1 MNIFG
6 IGGFELVMI
15 MIIAL
20 FIVGP
25 ANLLVFIRKTRL
37 VYSEFKKQRDELIS
51 AVEQTIDVDDDIE
64 ELQNLKESLNNL
76 SEKTSKSVR
85 EIKKDIGKLIFS
97 EKRKI

>member
-1 MNIFG
+1 
-6 IGGFELVMI
+6 

-85 EIKKDIGKLIFS
+85 EIKKDIGK
-97 EKRKI
+97 E

>member
-51 AVEQTIDVDDDIE
+51 AVEQTIDLDDDIE

-76 SEKTSKSVR
+76 SEKTSKSVG
-85 EIKKDIGKLIFS
+85 EIKKDIGK
-97 EKRKI
+97 E

>member
-15 MIIAL
+15 MIIAV

-25 ANLLVFIRKTRL
+25 ANLLIFIRKTRL

-85 EIKKDIGKLIFS
+85 EIKKDIGK
-97 EKRKI
+97 E

>member
-6 IGGFELVMI
+6 IGGFEVVMI

-25 ANLLVFIRKTRL
+25 ANLLIFIRKTRL

-76 SEKTSKSVR
+76 SEKTSKSVH
-85 EIKKDIGKLIFS
+85 EIKKDIGK
-97 EKRKI
+97 E

>member
-25 ANLLVFIRKTRL
+25 ANLLIFIRKTRL

-85 EIKKDIGKLIFS
+85 EIKKDIGK
-97 EKRKI
+97 E

>member
-37 VYSEFKKQRDELIS
+37 VYSEVKKQRDELIS

-85 EIKKDIGKLIFS
+85 EIKKDIGK
-97 EKRKI
+97 E

>member
-25 ANLLVFIRKTRL
+25 AILLVFIRKTRL

-76 SEKTSKSVR
+76 SEKTSKSVG
-85 EIKKDIGKLIFS
+85 EIKKDIGK
-97 EKRKI
+97 E

>member
-76 SEKTSKSVR
+76 SEKTSKSVH
-85 EIKKDIGKLIFS
+85 EIKKDIGK
-97 EKRKI
+97 E

>member
-1 MNIFG
+1 
-6 IGGFELVMI
+6 MI

-85 EIKKDIGKLIFS
+85 EIKKDIGK
-97 EKRKI
+97 E

>member
-64 ELQNLKESLNNL
+64 ELQNL
-76 SEKTSKSVR
+76 
-85 EIKKDIGKLIFS
+85 
-97 EKRKI
+97 

>member
-25 ANLLVFIRKTRL
+25 TNLLVFIRKTRL
-37 VYSEFKKQRDELIS
+37 IYSEFKKQRDDLIS

-76 SEKTSKSVR
+76 SEKTSKSVG
-85 EIKKDIGKLIFS
+85 EIKKDIGK
-97 EKRKI
+97 E

>member
-6 IGGFELVMI
+6 IGGFALVMI

-25 ANLLVFIRKTRL
+25 TNLLVFIRKTRL
-37 VYSEFKKQRDELIS
+37 IYSEFKKQRDELIS

-76 SEKTSKSVR
+76 SEKTSKSVG
-85 EIKKDIGKLIFS
+85 EIKKDIGK
-97 EKRKI
+97 E

>member
-25 ANLLVFIRKTRL
+25 ANLLIFIRKTRL

-76 SEKTSKSVR
+76 SEKTSKSVHD
-85 EIKKDIGKLIFS
+85 IKKDIGK
-97 EKRKI
+97 E

>member
-76 SEKTSKSVR
+76 SEKTSKSVH
-85 EIKKDIGKLIFS
+85 EIKRI
-97 EKRKI
+97 

>member
-25 ANLLVFIRKTRL
+25 TNLLVFIRKTRL
-37 VYSEFKKQRDELIS
+37 IFSEFKKQRD
-51 AVEQTIDVDDDIE
+51 
-64 ELQNLKESLNNL
+64 
-76 SEKTSKSVR
+76 
-85 EIKKDIGKLIFS
+85 
-97 EKRKI
+97 

>member
-51 AVEQTIDVDDDIE
+51 AVEQTIDIDDDIE

-85 EIKKDIGKLIFS
+85 EIKKDIGK
-97 EKRKI
+97 E

>member
-25 ANLLVFIRKTRL
+25 ANLLIFIRKTRL

-76 SEKTSKSVR
+76 SEKTSKSVH
-85 EIKKDIGKLIFS
+85 EIKKDIGK
-97 EKRKI
+97 E

>member
-64 ELQNLKESLNNL
+64 VLQNLKESLNNL

-85 EIKKDIGKLIFS
+85 EIKKDIGK
-97 EKRKI
+97 E

>member
-37 VYSEFKKQRDELIS
+37 VYSEFKKKRDELIS

-85 EIKKDIGKLIFS
+85 EIKKDIGK
-97 EKRKI
+97 E

>member
-64 ELQNLKESLNNL
+64 ELQNLKESL
-76 SEKTSKSVR
+76 KSL
-85 EIKKDIGKLIFS
+85 GKL
-97 EKRKI
+97 KKT

>member
-25 ANLLVFIRKTRL
+25 ANLLIFIRKTRL

-85 EIKKDIGKLIFS
+85 EIKKDIG
-97 EKRKI
+97 

>member
-37 VYSEFKKQRDELIS
+37 IYSEFKKQRDELIS

-85 EIKKDIGKLIFS
+85 EIKKDIGK
-97 EKRKI
+97 E

>member
-25 ANLLVFIRKTRL
+25 TNLLVFIRKTRL
-37 VYSEFKKQRDELIS
+37 IYSEFKKQRDELIS

-64 ELQNLKESLNNL
+64 ELQNLKERLNNL
-76 SEKTSKSVR
+76 SEKTSKSVG
-85 EIKKDIGKLIFS
+85 EIKKDIGK
-97 EKRKI
+97 E

>member
-37 VYSEFKKQRDELIS
+37 IYSEFKKQRDELIS

-76 SEKTSKSVR
+76 SEKTSKSVG
-85 EIKKDIGKLIFS
+85 EIKKDIGK
-97 EKRKI
+97 E

>member
-76 SEKTSKSVR
+76 SEKTSKSVG
-85 EIKKDIGKLIFS
+85 EIKKDIGK
-97 EKRKI
+97 E

>member
-25 ANLLVFIRKTRL
+25 TNLLVFIRKTRL
-37 VYSEFKKQRDELIS
+37 IYSEFKKQRDELIS
-51 AVEQTIDVDDDIE
+51 AVEQTIDVEDDIE

-76 SEKTSKSVR
+76 SEKTSKSVG
-85 EIKKDIGKLIFS
+85 EIKKDIGK
-97 EKRKI
+97 E

>member
-1 MNIFG
+1 MS
-6 IGGFELVMI
+6 
-15 MIIAL
+15 
-20 FIVGP
+20 
-25 ANLLVFIRKTRL
+25 NLLIFIRKTRL

-85 EIKKDIGKLIFS
+85 EIIKDIGK
-97 EKRKI
+97 E

>member
-25 ANLLVFIRKTRL
+25 ANLLIFIRKTRL

-51 AVEQTIDVDDDIE
+51 AVEQT
-64 ELQNLKESLNNL
+64 LGNMLNICSSFIVL
-76 SEKTSKSVR
+76 
-85 EIKKDIGKLIFS
+85 
-97 EKRKI
+97 

>member
-1 MNIFG
+1 
-6 IGGFELVMI
+6 

-25 ANLLVFIRKTRL
+25 ANLLIFIRKTRL

-76 SEKTSKSVR
+76 SEKTSKSVH
-85 EIKKDIGKLIFS
+85 EIKKDIGK
-97 EKRKI
+97 E

>member
-25 ANLLVFIRKTRL
+25 TNLLVFIRKTRL
-37 VYSEFKKQRDELIS
+37 IYSEFKKQRDELIS

-76 SEKTSKSVR
+76 SEKTSKSVG
-85 EIKKDIGKLIFS
+85 EIKKDIGK
-97 EKRKI
+97 E

>member
-25 ANLLVFIRKTRL
+25 TNLLVFIRKTRL
-37 VYSEFKKQRDELIS
+37 IYSEFKKQRDELIS

-76 SEKTSKSVR
+76 SEKTSKSVG
-85 EIKKDIGKLIFS
+85 EIKKDIAK
-97 EKRKI
+97 E